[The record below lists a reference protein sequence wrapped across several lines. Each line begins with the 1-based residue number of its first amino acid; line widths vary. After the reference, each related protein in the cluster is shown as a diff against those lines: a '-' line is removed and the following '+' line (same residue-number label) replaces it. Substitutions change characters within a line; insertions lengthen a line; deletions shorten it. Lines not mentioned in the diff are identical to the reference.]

1 MKKSVYSLVLS
12 DDVVEAV
19 DRAAYQNGLSRSAMV
34 NQILADYVSYTT
46 PEKRMREIFSQ
57 VESLLTDGGVFQTLL
72 QPSDSMMSLRSSL
85 AYKYNPNVRYSVE
98 LYPGTPTEGVPAQ
111 PEQQPDPVSGPVLSP
126 VGQNGNSLSGRY
138 GLRHSGRPLQPQAPP
153 AGGTVR
159 PGAGRCA
166 GRVYPGHG
174 ARTEGVFQQPGGP
187 PSGRRRGGAGLS
199 GISQT
204 VSCHLKRGGP
214 TARAGRTPAGLF
226 PGRERKS

>member
-57 VESLLTDGGVFQTLL
+57 VESLLTGGGVFQTLL

-98 LYPGTPTEGVPAQ
+98 LYPGTPTQGELRVSLRSQSSNLILYLGQFFRLWDKMETAYLGGTDCVIQDGRYSRRLRLPEGLSDR
-111 PEQQPDPVSGPVLSP
+111 EQGAVLA
-126 VGQNGNSLSGRY
+126 GYIRAMERGLKAFFNSLEEPHQAAAAVERAY
-138 GLRHSGRPLQPQAPP
+138 QEYLRQYP
-153 AGGTVR
+153 A
-159 PGAGRCA
+159 
-166 GRVYPGHG
+166 
-174 ARTEGVFQQPGGP
+174 
-187 PSGRRRGGAGLS
+187 
-199 GISQT
+199 I
-204 VSCHLKRGGP
+204 
-214 TARAGRTPAGLF
+214 
-226 PGRERKS
+226 